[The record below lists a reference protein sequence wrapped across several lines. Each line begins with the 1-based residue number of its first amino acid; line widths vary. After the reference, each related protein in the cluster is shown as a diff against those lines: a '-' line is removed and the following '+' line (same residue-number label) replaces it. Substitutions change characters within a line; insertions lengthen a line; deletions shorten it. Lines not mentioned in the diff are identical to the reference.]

1 MLKIIKKFINK
12 LEDFVIFII
21 TKTIKT
27 FKRYRKSNSVFKVLL
42 YRTFIVII
50 GLFMLSA
57 GFFMIWFS
65 TLKTPDIN
73 VFDDK
78 LLGQSAKIYD
88 RTGTVLLYD
97 LSQKVRRSV
106 VPLDQISPYIKNAT
120 IAIEDNNF
128 YNHSGIKIT
137 SLFRA
142 VLANITQGGY
152 SQGGS
157 TITQQVVKNSLLTK
171 DKTLVRKIK
180 EIFLSLKLE
189 KNLTKDQILTLYLNN
204 SPYGGNIYGVEEA
217 TQLFF
222 NKKASDVT
230 LAESAIIASL
240 PKAPSTY
247 NPYGGNK
254 QILLDRKNQVL
265 ANMFKLKMIT
275 QEEYET
281 AKNETLV
288 FQPRNLGS
296 IKAAHFVMYLKEQL
310 EKKYGVEKLT
320 TGGFKII
327 STIDYDLQ
335 KKGEDIVY
343 DYVKSNQKKFNA
355 DNGSVVVIDPKTGQI
370 LSMIGSRDYF
380 DTDIDGNFNIATA
393 YRQPG
398 SAFKPFVYA
407 TAFAKGFLP
416 QTVLFDTP
424 TEFSSECSPN
434 SVPKTPET
442 ICYNPQNYEGGFKG
456 PMTLRM
462 ALGASR
468 NIPAVKLLYLV
479 GVQPVIN
486 TAKSLGISNLDN
498 ASKYGLSLALGSAEV
513 SVLDMTSAYGVFAND
528 GIKNNVTGILKIED
542 MDGNMIEEYTP
553 SPKKVLDSQVARL
566 INDVLSD
573 VVARNS
579 IFVKNYF
586 KSDTVAM
593 KTGTTN
599 NSRDAWTIGYTPTVV
614 VGAWIGNNNNKP
626 MNQIASALI
635 VSPMW
640 KQYMDYILT
649 KVNKEDFTKPE
660 EASSDTKPFLRGI
673 YQDAEGVAHSELYWI
688 DLDDITG
695 PAPTNPAKNPLFYNF
710 ENSIYGGGLSNTD
723 PNNTNSQ
730 LLKIS
735 ILGGGMSILKNSS
748 LNLTVSGYDINTK
761 QIDFFVN
768 NVKVGS
774 SLTPPYS
781 YNINLQSLN
790 NINPENEIKIVEYK
804 NDNTSKNTTSYFTI
818 QE

>member
-1 MLKIIKKFINK
+1 MIKTIRGFIYKIEDFIIFTISKTVKFLNINK
-12 LEDFVIFII
+12 KNKVKLKKIAKKTVLWTIVLSMLII
-21 TKTIKT
+21 A
-27 FKRYRKSNSVFKVLL
+27 
-42 YRTFIVII
+42 
-50 GLFMLSA
+50 LFL
-57 GFFMIWFS
+57 IWFS

-88 RTGTVLLYD
+88 RTGNVLLYD

-106 VPLDQISPYIKNAT
+106 VSLENISPYIAQAT
-120 IAIEDNNF
+120 IAIEDNDF
-128 YNHSGIKIT
+128 YQHGGIKIR
-137 SLFRA
+137 SLIRA
-142 VLANITQGGY
+142 VFANISNRGY

-180 EIFLSLKLE
+180 EIFLALKLE

-222 NKKASDVT
+222 NKKASEVT
-230 LAESAIIASL
+230 LAEAAIIASL

-247 NPYGGNK
+247 NPYVGK
-254 QILLDRKNQVL
+254 KDALLDRKNLVL
-265 ANMFKLKMIT
+265 SNMLKLGMIDENQYNKAKT
-275 QEEYET
+275 ET
-281 AKNETLV
+281 VV
-288 FQPRNLGS
+288 FEPRNLGS
-296 IKAAHFVMYLKEQL
+296 IKAAHFVMYIKEQL
-310 EKKYGVEKLT
+310 EKKYGAEKLT
-320 TGGFKII
+320 EGGFKII

-335 KKGEDIVY
+335 KKGEDIAF
-343 DYVKSNQKKFNA
+343 DYIKKNEKIFGA
-355 DNGSVVVIDPKTGQI
+355 ENGSMVVIDPKTGQI
-370 LSMIGSRDYF
+370 LAMIGSRDYF
-380 DTDIDGNFNIATA
+380 DTKIDGNFNIATA

-407 TAFAKGFLP
+407 TSFIKGFLP
-416 QTVLFDTP
+416 QTVLFDTA

-456 PMTLRM
+456 PMSIRM

-468 NIPAVKLLYLV
+468 NIPAIKAMYLV
-479 GVQPVIN
+479 GVQSVIN
-486 TAKSLGISNLDN
+486 TARVMGISNLDN

-528 GIKNNVTGILKIED
+528 GVRNNVTGILRIED
-542 MDGNMIEEYTP
+542 SRGEIMEEFIP
-553 SPKKVLDSQVARL
+553 SPKKVIDEQVARL
-566 INDVLSD
+566 MNDILAD

-579 IFVKNYF
+579 IFVKAYF
-586 KSDTVAM
+586 KDDVVAL

-614 VGAWIGNNNNKP
+614 VGAWMGNNDNRP
-626 MNQIASALI
+626 MSQIASALI

-649 KVNKEDFTKPE
+649 KVNKESFIKPE
-660 EASSDTKPFLRGI
+660 DVSSDVKPFMKGV
-673 YQDAEGVAHSELYWI
+673 YQTTDDIAHSELYWI
-688 DLDDITG
+688 DRDDITG
-695 PAPTNPAKNPLFYNF
+695 PAPRNPASDPLFYNW
-710 ENSIYGGGLSNTD
+710 EKSIYNKSQEFSS
-723 PNNTNSQ
+723 NNTTSSG
-730 LLKIS
+730 LKIN
-735 ILGGGMSILKNSS
+735 INGNKNNLQKNS
-748 LNLTVSGYDINTK
+748 TVNVNVTGFDNETIK
-761 QIDFFVN
+761 VDFLVN
-768 NVKVGS
+768 NIKIGDN
-774 SLTPPYS
+774 SLPPYN
-781 YNINLQSLN
+781 YNINLNLLN
-790 NINPENEIKIVEYK
+790 NINPENELKIIEYRK
-804 NDNTSKNTTSYFTI
+804 DGSTKVLVDYFTI